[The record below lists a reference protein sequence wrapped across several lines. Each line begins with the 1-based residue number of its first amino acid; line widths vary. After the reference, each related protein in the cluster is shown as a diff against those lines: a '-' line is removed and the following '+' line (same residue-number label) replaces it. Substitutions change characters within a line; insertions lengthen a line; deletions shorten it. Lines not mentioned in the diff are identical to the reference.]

1 MAIGK
6 SIIRK
11 EAWDK
16 VTGRAKYTNDF
27 KEQGM
32 LHAALV
38 TSPYAHARI
47 LSLDARRALAV
58 HGVHAVVTGE
68 GLPLTGEDM
77 RDRPPIAVD
86 KVRYYGEVV
95 AVVVADTLAQAEQAA
110 RLVRVVYEPLP
121 AVGSPREALKEGAP
135 LLHEH
140 LDRYEKTKRLILS
153 QGQTSPTG
161 RKSEKAT
168 LNKGL
173 LKATSSSK
181 QAYRSPL
188 PIISRWKHAAP
199 RQKFGRT
206 ARSIFPPPHSHRL

>member
-1 MAIGK
+1 MAVGK
-6 SIIRK
+6 SVIRK
-11 EAWDK
+11 EARDK

-27 KEQGM
+27 KQPGM

-47 LSLDARRALAV
+47 ASIETSAALAAP
-58 HGVHAVVTGE
+58 GVRAVLTGE

-77 RDRPPIAVD
+77 RDRPPIAAD
-86 KVRYYGEVV
+86 KVRYFGEVV

-110 RLVRVVYEPLP
+110 RLIRVAYEPLP

-140 LDRYEKTKRLILS
+140 LDRYEKTKRLILN
-153 QGQTSPTG
+153 QELTSPTG

-168 LNKGL
+168 SNKAL
-173 LKATSSSK
+173 PKAMSSSK
-181 QAYRSPL
+181 RASLSTRPTTQ
-188 PIISRWKHAAP
+188 RWRRAALQ
-199 RQKFGRT
+199 RKLDRT
-206 ARSIFPPPHSHRL
+206 ARLVSPPRHSRPL